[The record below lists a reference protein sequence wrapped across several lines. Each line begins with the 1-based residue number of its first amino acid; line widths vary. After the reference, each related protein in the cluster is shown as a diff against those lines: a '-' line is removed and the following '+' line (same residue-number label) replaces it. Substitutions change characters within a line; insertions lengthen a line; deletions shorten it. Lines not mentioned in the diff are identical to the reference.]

1 MQNLDFLQKLQP
13 NSVFFPVLKSNA
25 YGHGILQMLE
35 ILKGQTFP
43 YLAVDSYPEYQ
54 LIHKHSDFNVLLIG
68 ETLPENYRFFDLK
81 RAAFAVYT
89 LQALKALAQ
98 LKKKVRLHLFFNT

>member
-1 MQNLDFLQKLQP
+1 
-13 NSVFFPVLKSNA
+13 
-25 YGHGILQMLE
+25 MLE
-35 ILKGQTFP
+35 ILKGQNFP

-54 LIHKHSDFNVLLIG
+54 LIHKHSDFDVLLIG

-81 RAAFAVYT
+81 RTAFAVYT